1 MMKYAKAAQPPLRP
15 IDYRSADA
23 PVRKRSPASVA
34 LRAVALVIVGA
45 FALLGFVVFVAW
57 VWMGGWSGH
66 I

>member
-1 MMKYAKAAQPPLRP
+1 MMQYPKAAEPPLRP
-15 IDYRSADA
+15 IDYRSAEA

-34 LRAVALVIVGA
+34 LRVVAWVIVGA
-45 FALLGFVVFVAW
+45 FAVLGFVVFVAW